1 MLPTVAQAD
10 VLEDDF
16 RIEWVRGNIDEVTK
30 LHSTYPQILTIGR
43 PGPTY
48 SLSLAMGKTTHTLA
62 PWN

>member
-30 LHSTYPQILTIGR
+30 LHSTYLQILTIGQFVDR
-43 PGPTY
+43 TDVTY
-48 SLSLAMGKTTHTLA
+48 AKGKASHTLA
-62 PWN
+62 PCN